1 LPRYDRVVVIGAGLG
16 SVVGYAAVHDCWARR
31 APDLQADL
39 DLDTVPVRDLE
50 RVRRRLSVAA
60 TRMRAEGGDEAPES
74 VQGDVAAL
82 RAEYRRRQ
90 AGLAGWLREDSD
102 ARRWL
107 VTDLVT
113 MGSPLAHDDVL
124 VSRASRHGRDTCDRV
139 GAGELSTC
147 PPPAGWERAGAAAAF
162 APVRWTNLWF
172 AGDGMAGPVAGHLG
186 AGVEDIDL
194 GGARGL
200 PALGISD
207 RHSRYWAPP
216 ASPDDDADTGLSAAL
231 LHRLIRRRPT
241 LLLAADGPV
250 DIGSLVERLLAAAR
264 YPTARGAVV
273 VDVRLCTLRPDGA
286 VAGRYLPLGPL
297 PLPAD
302 LALREVRAALGPR
315 GRTALL
321 LSDGAG

>member
-1 LPRYDRVVVIGAGLG
+1 
-16 SVVGYAAVHDCWARR
+16 
-31 APDLQADL
+31 
-39 DLDTVPVRDLE
+39 
-50 RVRRRLSVAA
+50 
-60 TRMRAEGGDEAPES
+60 MRAEGGTDAPDP

-90 AGLAGWLREDSD
+90 AGLAGLLRDD
-102 ARRWL
+102 ADLRRWL

-124 VSRASRHGRDTCDRV
+124 VSRASQLRHGRDTCERV

-147 PPPAGWERAGAAAAF
+147 PPPAGWELPGAAAAF

-186 AGVEDIDL
+186 AGVEDVDL

-200 PALGISD
+200 PALGVSD

-216 ASPDDDADTGLSAAL
+216 AGPDDDADAGLSAAL
-231 LHRLIRRRPT
+231 LHRLVRRRPT

-250 DIGSLVERLLAAAR
+250 DTDSLVERLRVAAR

-273 VDVRLCTLRPDGA
+273 VDVRLGTLRADGA
-286 VAGRYLPLGPL
+286 VATRYLPIGPL

-302 LALREVRAALGPR
+302 LALRDVRAALGPR
-315 GRTALL
+315 GGSVLL